1 MPTFEFDDCLA
12 ANYGFFTGMT
22 DQVVGTVTKDG
33 VVFSWSA
40 ITQGS
45 DGAQ

>member
-1 MPTFEFDDCLA
+1 MPTFEFYDGPA
-12 ANYGFFTGMT
+12 ANYGFFTAVT

-33 VVFSWSA
+33 VVFSWLA